1 VTDGHE
7 VCPSHPALPQ
17 HKSSRRVALATRPA
31 TISGQPVPLA
41 DVQSVRERQL
51 LESIDGQ
58 RPVTQRGLA
67 SELGIA
73 LGLTNLLIRG
83 LIRKGWV
90 RIRRVSSRR
99 VMYLITPAG
108 AAARA
113 RLARAYF
120 LETLDVYRESRE
132 RMRERLSEVSAAI
145 RAESDGA
152 NAHHPVVFY
161 GGGPVAEVG
170 YVCLQ
175 ETGLHLVGVVSPVPS
190 RPFFQVPVHP
200 PSALRGAALAG
211 EPFARVIVMPL
222 QDEADV
228 RAHLEAHG
236 VPESAVFWV

>member
-1 VTDGHE
+1 MTDGHE

-152 NAHHPVVFY
+152 NAHHPVIRW
-161 GGGPVAEVG
+161 A
-170 YVCLQ
+170 
-175 ETGLHLVGVVSPVPS
+175 VV
-190 RPFFQVPVHP
+190 
-200 PSALRGAALAG
+200 
-211 EPFARVIVMPL
+211 
-222 QDEADV
+222 
-228 RAHLEAHG
+228 
-236 VPESAVFWV
+236 